1 MHKLALAEEIVAAS
15 LQAINTHGGGRLE
28 RVHVVVGERNHIDP
42 DILSDAFTMAA
53 AAAVLNVETPP
64 NLCAA
69 SDVDFMGPNATAAV
83 TAIEVA
89 DETWAGLQRQSVGRL
104 AHGFEQSLAKLRRI
118 VMPGSPEASGWN

>member
-1 MHKLALAEEIVAAS
+1 MHEFALAEEIVAAS
-15 LQAINTHGGGRLE
+15 LQAINTHGGGRLK

-53 AAAVLNVETPP
+53 AGTDAAAAVLNVETPP

-69 SDVDFMGPNATAAV
+69 CDVDSMVPTASVAV

-89 DETWAGLQRQSVGRL
+89 D
-104 AHGFEQSLAKLRRI
+104 
-118 VMPGSPEASGWN
+118 

>member
-1 MHKLALAEEIVAAS
+1 MHELALAEEIVAAS
-15 LQAINTHGGGRLE
+15 LQAMNTHGGGRLE

-42 DILSDAFTMAA
+42 ETLSDAFTMAAAGTEA

-69 SDVDFMGPNATAAV
+69 CDVDFRGPNAAVAV

-89 DETWAGLQRQSVGRL
+89 D
-104 AHGFEQSLAKLRRI
+104 
-118 VMPGSPEASGWN
+118 